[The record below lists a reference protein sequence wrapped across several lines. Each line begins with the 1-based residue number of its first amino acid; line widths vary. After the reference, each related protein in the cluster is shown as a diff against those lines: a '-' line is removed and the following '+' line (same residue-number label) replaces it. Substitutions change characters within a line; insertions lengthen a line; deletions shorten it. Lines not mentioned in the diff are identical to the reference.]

1 MTQTD
6 SSNTTLIA
14 LDAMGGDHGIEPT
27 ARAAAAISKTTKIQ
41 LLMVGNRDELLPLLE
56 KHEAHLDQI
65 EFLHTTDFVPM
76 NESALASARRTGSS
90 IALAAQAVASGR
102 AQALVTAGNTAAVL
116 LHCSRVISQI
126 PGINRTALAAVHPT
140 LPREHNADPLGLLL
154 DVGANLSCDAEDL
167 VQFAA
172 MGAAYASRISKIDS
186 PIVGL
191 LNIGEEET
199 KGDALLRQAHQL
211 LREASGQA
219 FTFYGNVEGRDIPLG
234 VVDVVVCPGILGN
247 VVLKLLE
254 SMGEVVLALGND
266 MLSQRPTWRLGRRML
281 RGGLHQISDMAHYS
295 EYGGAPILG
304 LERIVIKAH
313 GRSDAKAIENAIKV
327 AAKAVREDVCGGIIE
342 AIHKAQENRYSSLSM
357 GTD

>member
-1 MTQTD
+1 MTETD
-6 SSNTTLIA
+6 STDTPLIA
-14 LDAMGGDHGIEPT
+14 LDAMGGDHGSKST
-27 ARAAAAISKTTKIQ
+27 TRAAAVISKTTDIR
-41 LLMVGNRDELLPLLE
+41 LLLVGNREELLPLLE
-56 KHEAHLDQI
+56 KYEARLDRI

-76 NESALASARRTGSS
+76 DEGALASARRTSSS
-90 IALAAQAVASGR
+90 IALAAQSVASGR

-126 PGINRTALAAVHPT
+126 PGINRTVLAAVHPT

-172 MGAAYASRISKIDS
+172 MGAAYASRISKTAT
-186 PIVGL
+186 PTVGL
-191 LNIGEEET
+191 LNIGEEES

-219 FTFYGNVEGRDIPLG
+219 FNFYGNVEGRDIPLG

-327 AAKAVREDVCGGIIE
+327 AAKAVRTDVCGGIVE
-342 AIHKAQENRYSSLSM
+342 AIAKAQENRFKSLSL
-357 GTD
+357 GTE

>member
-1 MTQTD
+1 MTETD
-6 SSNTTLIA
+6 STDTPLIA
-14 LDAMGGDHGIEPT
+14 LDAMGGDHGSKST
-27 ARAAAAISKTTKIQ
+27 TRAAAVISKTTDIR
-41 LLMVGNRDELLPLLE
+41 LLLVGNREELLPLLE
-56 KHEAHLDQI
+56 KYEARLDRI

-76 NESALASARRTGSS
+76 DGTSSS
-90 IALAAQAVASGR
+90 IALAAQSVASGR

-126 PGINRTALAAVHPT
+126 PGINRTVLAAVHPT

-172 MGAAYASRISKIDS
+172 MGAAYASRISKTAT
-186 PIVGL
+186 PTVGL
-191 LNIGEEET
+191 LNIGEEES

-219 FTFYGNVEGRDIPLG
+219 FNFYGNVEGRDIPLG

-327 AAKAVREDVCGGIIE
+327 AAKAVRTDVCGGIVE
-342 AIHKAQENRYSSLSM
+342 AIAKAQENRFKSLSL
-357 GTD
+357 GTE